1 MRANIFTKN
10 DRRNT
15 WVMIAIAFAIVIA
28 LEYATP
34 SEYVFG
40 YLYTG
45 PILLT
50 NYRLGRKENLKVTLT
65 ASALTLLNL
74 VIPTE
79 QFSLSS
85 LANRLIAVLALL
97 VTGWLSDRIR
107 HYEEAIANQQTQLLY
122 QKQLASMREDFVSTL
137 THDLRTPLLGAIETI
152 KSFQRG
158 QFGECSFAQR
168 KVLEMM
174 SRSHQST
181 LQLVQTLL
189 DIYHYDSE
197 GLKLQLAPVNLG
209 SLVEEVIATLTELA
223 ASRRVHITLNYGAS
237 NFRKNLWVNGDA
249 LQLQRVFTNLL
260 INAINHSPR
269 GGKINVILESDSH
282 QQVVKI
288 LDSGQ
293 GIPFNELV
301 HLFERF
307 YQGSSDRQSQGS
319 GLGLYLSR
327 QIIAAHGGTIWA
339 ENLSPSGALFGFRL
353 STSPA
358 ISENS

>member
-1 MRANIFTKN
+1 MKAAIFTKN

-15 WVMIAIAFAIVIA
+15 WVLIAIAFAIVIA
-28 LEYATP
+28 LEYATH

-50 NYRLGRKENLKVTLT
+50 NYRLGRKANLQVTLA
-65 ASALTLLNL
+65 ASALTLVNL
-74 VIPTE
+74 FIPDYD
-79 QFSLSS
+79 FSLSTI
-85 LANRLIAVLALL
+85 ANRLIAVLALL

-107 HYEEAIANQQTQLLY
+107 HYEEAIANQQAKLRY
-122 QKQLASMREDFVSTL
+122 QERLATMREDFVSTL
-137 THDLRTPLLGAIETI
+137 THDLKTPLLGAIETI
-152 KSFQRG
+152 KSFEKG

-174 SRSHQST
+174 VRSHQST

-189 DIYHYDSE
+189 DIYQYDSE
-197 GLKLQLAPVNLG
+197 GLKLELKLVNLA

-223 ASRRVHITLNYGAS
+223 ASRRVHISLNYGAS
-237 NFRKNLWVNGDA
+237 NFRQNLWVNGDA

-269 GGKINVILESDSH
+269 GGKVEVRLESDSY

-288 LDSGQ
+288 LDLGQ
-293 GIPFNELV
+293 GIPTDELA

-327 QIIAAHGGTIWA
+327 QIITAHGGTIWA
-339 ENLSPSGALFGFRL
+339 ENLLPSGALFGFRL
-353 STSPA
+353 PTSPA

>member
-1 MRANIFTKN
+1 MMKAAIFTKN

-15 WVMIAIAFAIVIA
+15 WIMIAIAFAIVIA

-50 NYRLGRKENLKVTLT
+50 NYRLGRKANLQVTLA
-65 ASALTLLNL
+65 ASALTLVNL
-74 VIPTE
+74 FIPDYD
-79 QFSLSS
+79 FSLPT
-85 LANRLIAVLALL
+85 LANRLIAVLALV

-107 HYEEAIANQQTQLLY
+107 YYEEAIANQQTQLLY
-122 QKQLASMREDFVSTL
+122 QERLASMREDFVSTL
-137 THDLRTPLLGAIETI
+137 THDLRTPILGAIETI

-174 SRSHQST
+174 VRSHRST

-197 GLKLQLAPVNLG
+197 GLKLQLATVNLG

-237 NFRKNLWVNGDA
+237 NFRQNLWVNGDA

-293 GIPFNELV
+293 GIPIDELA

-353 STSPA
+353 PIS

>member
-1 MRANIFTKN
+1 MKANIFSRN
-10 DRRNT
+10 ERRNA
-15 WVMIAIAFAIVIA
+15 WLMMIIAFAIVIS

-34 SEYVFG
+34 SEYLFG
-40 YLYTG
+40 YLYIG

-50 NYRLGRKENLKVTLT
+50 NYHLGRKANLQVTLT

-74 VIPTE
+74 VIPFE
-79 QFSLSS
+79 QFSLST
-85 LANRLIAVLALL
+85 LANRLIAVLALS

-107 HYEEAIANQQTQLLY
+107 HYEEAIANQQAQLLY
-122 QKQLASMREDFVSTL
+122 QQRLASMREDFVSTL
-137 THDLRTPLLGAIETI
+137 THDLKTPLLGAIETI

-174 SRSHQST
+174 IRSHQST

-189 DIYHYDSE
+189 DIYHYDSD

-209 SLVEEVIATLTELA
+209 TLIAEVIATLTELA
-223 ASRRVHITLNYGAS
+223 TSRRMHITLNYGES
-237 NFRKNLWVNGDA
+237 NFWKNLWVNGDA

-269 GGKINVILESDSH
+269 GGKITVVLENDSH

-288 LDSGQ
+288 LDNGQ
-293 GIPFNELV
+293 GIPTDELA

-339 ENLSPSGALFGFRL
+339 ENLLPSGALFGFRL
-353 STSPA
+353 PTSPA
-358 ISENS
+358 TPENL

>member
-1 MRANIFTKN
+1 MKANIFSKN

-15 WVMIAIAFAIVIA
+15 WVMIAIAFAIVIS

-34 SEYVFG
+34 SEYLFG
-40 YLYTG
+40 YLYIG

-50 NYRLGRKENLKVTLT
+50 NYRLGRRANLQVTLA
-65 ASALTLLNL
+65 ASVLTLLNL
-74 VIPTE
+74 LIPREHLLPPTV
-79 QFSLSS
+79 
-85 LANRLIAVLALL
+85 ANRLIAVLALL

-107 HYEEAIANQQTQLLY
+107 HYEEAIAHQQAQLLY
-122 QKQLASMREDFVSTL
+122 QKQLASMREDFISTL
-137 THDLRTPLLGAIETI
+137 THDLKTPLLGAIETI

-174 SRSHQST
+174 IRSHQST

-197 GLKLQLAPVNLG
+197 GLKLQLTSVNLC

-223 ASRRVHITLNYGAS
+223 ASRRVHITLNYGES

-288 LDSGQ
+288 LDCGQ
-293 GIPFNELV
+293 GIPTDELA

-307 YQGSSDRQSQGS
+307 YQGNSDRQSQGS

-339 ENLSPSGALFGFRL
+339 ENLLPSGALFGFRL
-353 STSPA
+353 PTSPA
-358 ISENS
+358 TSENS

>member
-1 MRANIFTKN
+1 MKAAIFTKN

-15 WVMIAIAFAIVIA
+15 WIMIAIAFAIVIA

-50 NYRLGRKENLKVTLT
+50 NYRLGRKANLQVTLA
-65 ASALTLLNL
+65 ASALTLVNL
-74 VIPTE
+74 FIPDYD
-79 QFSLSS
+79 FSLPT
-85 LANRLIAVLALL
+85 LANRFIAVLALV

-107 HYEEAIANQQTQLLY
+107 HYEEAIANQQGKLLY
-122 QKQLASMREDFVSTL
+122 QQRLASMREDFVSTL
-137 THDLRTPLLGAIETI
+137 THDLKTPILGAIETI
-152 KSFQRG
+152 KSFEKG

-174 SRSHQST
+174 VRSHQST

-189 DIYHYDSE
+189 DIYQYDSE
-197 GLKLQLAPVNLG
+197 GLKLKLKLVNLA

-223 ASRRVHITLNYGAS
+223 ASRRVHISLNYGAS
-237 NFRKNLWVNGDA
+237 NFRQNLWVNGDA

-269 GGKINVILESDSH
+269 GGKVEVRLESDSH

-288 LDSGQ
+288 LDRGQ
-293 GIPFNELV
+293 GIPKDELA

-327 QIIAAHGGTIWA
+327 QIITAHGGTIWA
-339 ENLSPSGALFGFRL
+339 ENLLPSGALFGFRL
-353 STSPA
+353 PSSPA

>member
-1 MRANIFTKN
+1 MKATIFTKN
-10 DRRNT
+10 IRQNT
-15 WVMIAIAFAIVIA
+15 WVMIMIAFAIVIS

-50 NYRLGRKENLKVTLT
+50 NYRLGRKANLQVTLT

-74 VIPTE
+74 LIPREHFFLPT
-79 QFSLSS
+79 

-107 HYEEAIANQQTQLLY
+107 YYEEAIANQQTQLRY
-122 QKQLASMREDFVSTL
+122 QEQLASMREDFVSTL
-137 THDLRTPLLGAIETI
+137 THDLKTPLLGAIETI
-152 KSFQRG
+152 KSFQKG

-174 SRSHQST
+174 IRSHRST
-181 LQLVQTLL
+181 LQLVETLL
-189 DIYHYDSE
+189 DIYHYDAE
-197 GLKLQLAPVNLG
+197 GLKLQLKPVNLG

-237 NFRKNLWVNGDA
+237 NFRQNLWVNGDA

-260 INAINHSPR
+260 INAINHSLR
-269 GGKINVILESDSH
+269 GGKVEVRLESDYH

-293 GIPFNELV
+293 GIPMDELV

-307 YQGSSDRQSQGS
+307 YQGNSDRQSQGS

-353 STSPA
+353 PTSPL

>member
-1 MRANIFTKN
+1 MKAAIFTKN

-15 WVMIAIAFAIVIA
+15 WIMIAIAFAIVIA

-50 NYRLGRKENLKVTLT
+50 NYRLGRKANLQVTLA
-65 ASALTLLNL
+65 ASALTLVNL
-74 VIPTE
+74 FIPDYD
-79 QFSLSS
+79 FSLPTA
-85 LANRLIAVLALL
+85 ANRLIAVLALV

-107 HYEEAIANQQTQLLY
+107 HYEEAIANQQAKLRY
-122 QKQLASMREDFVSTL
+122 QERLASMREDFVSTL
-137 THDLRTPLLGAIETI
+137 THDLKTPLLGAIETI
-152 KSFQRG
+152 KSFEKG

-168 KVLEMM
+168 RVLEMM
-174 SRSHQST
+174 VRSHQST

-197 GLKLQLAPVNLG
+197 GLKLELKPVNLA
-209 SLVEEVIATLTELA
+209 SLVEEVISTLTELA
-223 ASRRVHITLNYGAS
+223 ASRRVHISLNYGAS
-237 NFRKNLWVNGDA
+237 NFRQNLWVNGDA

-260 INAINHSPR
+260 INGINHSPR
-269 GGKINVILESDSH
+269 GGKVEVRLESDSH

-288 LDSGQ
+288 VDRGQ
-293 GIPFNELV
+293 GIPTDELA
-301 HLFERF
+301 HLFDRF

-327 QIIAAHGGTIWA
+327 QIITAHGGTIWA
-339 ENLSPSGALFGFRL
+339 ENLLPSGALFGFRL
-353 STSPA
+353 PSSPA

>member
-1 MRANIFTKN
+1 MRANILTRN

-15 WVMIAIAFAIVIA
+15 WLTIAIAFATVIS

-50 NYRLGRKENLKVTLT
+50 NYRLGRKANLQVTLA

-74 VIPTE
+74 LIPRE
-79 QFSLSS
+79 HFSLST

-137 THDLRTPLLGAIETI
+137 THDLKTPLLGAIETI

-174 SRSHQST
+174 IRSHQST

-197 GLKLQLAPVNLG
+197 GLKLQLAAVNLG

-223 ASRRVHITLNYGAS
+223 AARRVHITLNYGES
-237 NFRKNLWVNGDA
+237 NFRQNLWVNGDA

-269 GGKINVILESDSH
+269 GGKINVILENDSY

-293 GIPFNELV
+293 GIPIDELA

-307 YQGSSDRQSQGS
+307 YQGNSDRQSQGS

-353 STSPA
+353 PTSPA
-358 ISENS
+358 TSENS

>member
-1 MRANIFTKN
+1 MRANILTRN
-10 DRRNT
+10 DRRHT
-15 WVMIAIAFAIVIA
+15 WMPIAIAFAIVIS
-28 LEYATP
+28 LEYATA

-50 NYRLGRKENLKVTLT
+50 NYRLGRKANLKVTLT

-74 VIPTE
+74 VIPPE
-79 QFSLSS
+79 QFSLPT

-107 HYEEAIANQQTQLLY
+107 HYEEAIANQQGKLLY
-122 QKQLASMREDFVSTL
+122 QERLASMREDFVSTL

-174 SRSHQST
+174 IRSHQST

-197 GLKLQLAPVNLG
+197 GLKLQLAAVNLG

-223 ASRRVHITLNYGAS
+223 ASRRVHITLNYGES

-260 INAINHSPR
+260 VNAINHSPR

-293 GIPFNELV
+293 GIPQDELT

-353 STSPA
+353 PTSPVT
-358 ISENS
+358 SENS